1 MITKFVLD
9 DPDTLICT
17 GWLPGF
23 CLDDLTSWK
32 TQITT
37 SGELTQVIHWH
48 TEPRWADSDNPYF
61 RDRPERDVRFA
72 QLTGKQME
80 QLRNMIDA
88 LDLEGL
94 RQLQETYGNSMDD
107 AEEVSINLPFNQL
120 DLQLP
125 VYSLEWDFGRE
136 EADCSQ
142 ERRSCLQSIIQLE
155 ELVNSFSP
163 FSMEKHFQELEAQRE
178 KDRAE
183 DERLRSNRTWSE
195 TVPEFLFGAVWNL
208 GGILIGCLLCLI
220 PIIGVYELGKT
231 IWYLNHYESDLGE
244 VVACELKGNDN
255 SAGYVMVVQTKA
267 GARLTG
273 SWYGSRENCLKQLGN
288 RVNVLVDPQDRQ
300 EAVLNT
306 FIDRWLSPLTLLAL
320 TGIGVYFYFKR
331 RVRCLKK

>member
-1 MITKFVLD
+1 
-9 DPDTLICT
+9 
-17 GWLPGF
+17 
-23 CLDDLTSWK
+23 
-32 TQITT
+32 
-37 SGELTQVIHWH
+37 
-48 TEPRWADSDNPYF
+48 
-61 RDRPERDVRFA
+61 
-72 QLTGKQME
+72 ME

-107 AEEVSINLPFNQL
+107 AEEVSINLPLSQL

-208 GGILIGCLLCLI
+208 GVILIGCLLCLI

-255 SAGYVMVVQTKA
+255 SAGYVIVVQTKA

-273 SWYGSRENCLKQLGN
+273 SWGDSRENCLRQLGKK
-288 RVNVLVDPQDRQ
+288 VEVLVNPQNRQ
-300 EAVLNT
+300 VAVLNT
-306 FIDRWLSPLTLLAL
+306 FIERWLSAFVLIGLATVIIFLGLKRKTL
-320 TGIGVYFYFKR
+320 F
-331 RVRCLKK
+331 

>member
-9 DPDTLICT
+9 DPNMLICT

-107 AEEVSINLPFNQL
+107 AEEVSVVIPLNQL

-142 ERRSCLQSIIQLE
+142 ARQSCLQSIIQLE
-155 ELVNSFSP
+155 ELVNSFAP
-163 FSMEKHFQELEAQRE
+163 FSTEKHFQELQAQRE
-178 KDRAE
+178 KDQAE
-183 DERLRSNRTWSE
+183 DERFRSNRTWSV

-208 GGILIGCLLCLI
+208 GVILIGCLLCLI

-244 VVACELKGNDN
+244 VVACELKGADN
-255 SAGYVMVVQTKA
+255 SAGYVIVVQTKA
-267 GARLTG
+267 GTRLSG
-273 SWYGSRENCLKQLGN
+273 SWGDSRENCLRQLGKK
-288 RVNVLVDPQDRQ
+288 VEVLVNPQNRQ
-300 EAVLNT
+300 VAVLNT
-306 FIDRWLSPLTLLAL
+306 FIERWLSAFVILGLATVIIFLGLKRKTL
-320 TGIGVYFYFKR
+320 F
-331 RVRCLKK
+331 